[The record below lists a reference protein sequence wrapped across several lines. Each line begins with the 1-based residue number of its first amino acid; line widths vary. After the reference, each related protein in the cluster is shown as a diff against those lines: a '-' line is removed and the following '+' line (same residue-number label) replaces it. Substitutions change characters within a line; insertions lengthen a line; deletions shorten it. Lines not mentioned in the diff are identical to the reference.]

1 MRFKWGALLAVA
13 ALGCLGAA
21 VFCCC
26 LPWVSG
32 AALDCNSGRKVLF
45 HSVLNMHRYRVHS
58 EPTMA
63 TFVILDGQAR
73 GREGKLLA
81 YEAEWHLGLI
91 PGYLSKT
98 FGIHLAL
105 PLPPLHLDTDRLSL
119 DRLDSVRRY
128 IDSPHQP
135 QRDGITYGFTP
146 AGKAQLLYN
155 MLEVMR
161 RRGESKYV
169 NPNILPELLRGLGH
183 PAGPDDVPTSEQI
196 ISIGSKRS

>member
-1 MRFKWGALLAVA
+1 VRFKWGALLAVA
-13 ALGCLGAA
+13 ALACLAA
-21 VFCCC
+21 VVFYCC

-45 HSVLNMHRYRVHS
+45 HAVLNMQRYRVHS
-58 EPTMA
+58 EPTMT
-63 TFVILDGQAR
+63 TFVILNGQAR

-91 PGYLSKT
+91 PNYLSQT
-98 FGIHLAL
+98 FRIHLGLAL
-105 PLPPLHLDTDRLSL
+105 PPLRLDTDRLSL
-119 DRLDSVRRY
+119 ERLESVERY
-128 IDSPHQP
+128 IDSPRQP

-155 MLEVMR
+155 MLDVMR
-161 RRGESKYV
+161 QRGDSKYV
-169 NPNILPELLRGLGH
+169 NPEILPEFLRGLGH
-183 PAGPDDVPTSEQI
+183 PVGPDDVPTPEQI